1 MYSNSS
7 FRLVTFYNF
16 YWQNRVNTSN
26 RSGMPG
32 KRNARSRVRGSW
44 AARLTGAAFAIL
56 LAAVGAAVY
65 LLVGGAHAD
74 NSASVLPTRVLVTQ
88 AIGLAYSPP
97 STSGSPSVDTL
108 VVAPSGL
115 GFNGNGSAGANWT
128 ADQMAGGTYIFIY
141 LQDGRCLGHGRA
153 ASVSLQRCNLQ
164 AGQRWAR
171 QHPVAASNGLEY
183 WQLRNLSDGRCLT
196 AVSVVGAGA
205 AAAARLE
212 RCQASP
218 GASQLIAFLTS
229 S

>member
-1 MYSNSS
+1 
-7 FRLVTFYNF
+7 
-16 YWQNRVNTSN
+16 
-26 RSGMPG
+26 MPG

-44 AARLTGAAFAIL
+44 AARLTGAGFAIL

-74 NSASVLPTRVLVTQ
+74 NDSSDLPTRVLATQ
-88 AIGLAYSPP
+88 AIGLAYSP
-97 STSGSPSVDTL
+97 SASDVDAL
-108 VVAPSGL
+108 EAAPGGL
-115 GFNGNGSAGANWT
+115 GFGGSQSAGANWT

-141 LQDGRCLGHGRA
+141 LQNGRCLGPSRA
-153 ASVSLQRCNLQ
+153 ASVSLQRCSLE
-164 AGQRWAR
+164 AGQRWVR
-171 QHPVAASNGLEY
+171 QHSVQGSNGLEY

-196 AVSVVGAGA
+196 AVAAGGPP
-205 AAAARLE
+205 AARLE